1 MMYSIRRMD
10 VAKFDLNLL
19 RVFDALVEDRNLTR
33 AGLRLGLSQPA
44 MSHALGKLRRLTG
57 DPLFV
62 RIPVGM
68 EPTDYAL
75 RITTRVREGLR
86 LLTGALERDG
96 TFDPLTSERTFQLL
110 MSDLGELAYLPRL
123 MQRLA
128 QISPGVNIRV
138 LQLPRESYAEAFV
151 SGEADLAMGYLP
163 MLRAGFYQTQLF
175 TDSYVCLVRRD
186 HPRIKARISRA

>member
-86 LLTGALERDG
+86 L
-96 TFDPLTSERTFQLL
+96 P
-110 MSDLGELAYLPRL
+110 PRR
-123 MQRLA
+123 Q
-128 QISPGVNIRV
+128 
-138 LQLPRESYAEAFV
+138 
-151 SGEADLAMGYLP
+151 
-163 MLRAGFYQTQLF
+163 
-175 TDSYVCLVRRD
+175 DS
-186 HPRIKARISRA
+186 